1 MTELSKEYAAALFA
15 LALEGKAEDAIMQS
29 LDRVKAAF
37 DETPEYVEL
46 LASPGIA
53 SGERLAA
60 IEGAFGGLLHEH
72 VVSFIGLLCEKGR
85 IRLFADCVE
94 AYRQLLHMKQ
104 SVSTAHV
111 RSAVRLTEAERGAL
125 TRKLEQIS
133 GNTVT
138 LICSEDPSLIG
149 GVIVEM
155 NGTVMDG
162 SLRHRLREV
171 KEVMKE

>member
-1 MTELSKEYAAALFA
+1 MTELNKEYASALFA
-15 LALEGKAEDAIMQS
+15 LALEGQAESIIMQS
-29 LDRVKAAF
+29 LDKAKAAF
-37 DETPEYVEL
+37 DKAPEYVEL
-46 LASPGIA
+46 LASPGIS
-53 SGERLAA
+53 SGERLSA
-60 IEGAFGGLLHEH
+60 IESAFGGVLHEH
-72 VVSFIGLLCEKGR
+72 VVSFVCLLCEKGR

-94 AYRQLLHMKQ
+94 AYRQLLHIKQ

-111 RSAVRLTEAERGAL
+111 RSAVRLTEAEREAL

-138 LICSEDPSLIG
+138 LICSEDPSILG